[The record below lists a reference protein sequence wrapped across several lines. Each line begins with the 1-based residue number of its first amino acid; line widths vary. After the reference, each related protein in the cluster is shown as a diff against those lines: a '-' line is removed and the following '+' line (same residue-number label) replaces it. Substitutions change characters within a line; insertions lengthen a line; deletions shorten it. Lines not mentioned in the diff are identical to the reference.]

1 MAKINL
7 LDPLLSSRIAAGE
20 IIERPQ
26 SVLRE
31 FLDNAIDS
39 GADDIT
45 VVLHSGGID
54 ELKVIDN
61 GKGISREDLDKIG
74 FRHATS
80 KIKTNDDLYNI
91 RTLGFRGEALY
102 SISSVSRF
110 TISTFS
116 EESGEKSTLTIDNGR
131 RTPVT
136 FVGPDRGTIVTS
148 EDLFKE
154 IPARRNFL
162 KRSSVEAQMC
172 RSLLISKALAFPNIS
187 FTLKVDGETKL
198 KWDKANTP
206 KDRVMMLYREYN
218 IFSNDVDYLEE
229 ETEDYSVKIV
239 STNSAV
245 KRSDKK
251 EIRVYVNNRPVDE
264 YSLIQAV
271 LYGYGELL
279 PGGSY
284 PYTSL
289 FITDKPEYIDFNIHP
304 TKREVKIRNISSI
317 HHTISTM
324 LKNGIERKIPE
335 IKVEKE
341 FYLDDA
347 FRWENEKKVE
357 TFAEKNTNYAPESYS
372 NTYKP
377 SKDWLEKAKKLK
389 EAELKTKKIEAIE
402 IKEEKKDEIIYI
414 GQLFKL
420 FLVCQKDNEAYLIDQ
435 HAAHERIIYD
445 EIISQETVQ
454 NLLIPIEIEVD
465 NITDDYLYNNCYI
478 YNKLGIMLVRKEKGL
493 WEITATPVIV
503 KGREKELVDF
513 VLSCKSDEH
522 ELEEKLFAT
531 MACRAAIKMGDEV
544 DKWTAESIIEK
555 VFKMDEPTCPHGRTF
570 LIRMTKENLMKMVG
584 RGV

>member
-39 GADDIT
+39 SADDIT
-45 VVLHSGGID
+45 VILYSGGID

-102 SISSVSRF
+102 SISSVSKF
-110 TISTFS
+110 TISTSS

-131 RTPVT
+131 RGQIT
-136 FVGPDRGTIVTS
+136 FTGPERGTIVTC

-172 RSLLISKALAFPNIS
+172 RNLLISKALAFPNIS

-198 KWDKANTP
+198 KWNKANTL

-229 ETEDYSVKIV
+229 KTEDYTVKIV
-239 STNSAV
+239 STNSGI

-284 PYTSL
+284 PYTAL

-341 FYLDDA
+341 FYFDDT
-347 FRWENEKKVE
+347 FSFENKKKVE
-357 TFAEKNTNYAPESYS
+357 SFLENKKDYVSENNS

-389 EAELKTKKIEAIE
+389 EAESKTKKTEEIE
-402 IKEEKKDEIIYI
+402 IKEENKDEIIYI

-420 FLVCQKDNEAYLIDQ
+420 FLICQKNDEAYLIDQ

-465 NITDDYLYNNCYI
+465 NITDDYLYNNCYV
-478 YNKLGIMLVRKEKGL
+478 YTKLGIMLSRKEKGL

-513 VLSCKSDEH
+513 VISCKSDEY

-570 LIRMTKENLMKMVG
+570 LIKMTKENLMKMVG